1 MSKPLSPVALEALL
15 SLADKERH
23 GYEIM
28 RDIEERSGQTVHPG
42 TLYRAINRLVE
53 EGLLGELDERPAS
66 EPAKFDDERR
76 CYYEVTPEGRSRAR
90 QEAERLT
97 AQLRT
102 ARAKKVFGRGP
113 A

>member
-1 MSKPLSPVALEALL
+1 VSKPLSPVAFEVLL

-23 GYEIM
+23 GYDIM

-42 TLYRAINRLVE
+42 TLYRAISRLVE
-53 EGLLGELDERPAS
+53 EGLLAELDERPAP
-66 EPAKFDDERR
+66 EFDDQRR
-76 CYYEVTPEGRSRAR
+76 RYYEVTPEGRRRAR
-90 QEAERLT
+90 REAERLA

-102 ARAKKVFGRGP
+102 ARAKKVLGRGR